1 MLISCFQD
9 QRSHFIANTLL
20 RFTSHKKYMRNV
32 WNISNEKYKKLR
44 NYGCKM
50 KELNHFVLEKG
61 CFIPLK
67 GYLFLTKWHSD
78 IPEGQV

>member
-44 NYGCKM
+44 NY
-50 KELNHFVLEKG
+50 
-61 CFIPLK
+61 
-67 GYLFLTKWHSD
+67 
-78 IPEGQV
+78 